1 MKANGC
7 EECGHRQHFA
17 RGLCHKCWMQHT
29 KAGTLPPTL
38 NHRKAERR
46 CDSNGYI
53 IIINEAGLAVSE
65 HRHVMQKKLGRP
77 LVRGEA
83 VHHMNGDRADNRPE
97 NLELWYRPQPAG
109 QRVADLIEYVRT
121 YHLEAVLAA

>member
-1 MKANGC
+1 MRNADTVSTLHEDSAISAGC
-7 EECGHRQHFA
+7 STRRQA
-17 RGLCHKCWMQHT
+17 RCRQQ
-29 KAGTLPPTL
+29 L